1 MDFNEI
7 VNKFYVKTSNKNSVK
22 AVCPCHRDKNA
33 SLSLTYDEAT
43 QKTLVYCHA
52 GCDTNEILTFA
63 GLTFEDLG
71 ATNKSKE
78 ENSNIEN
85 IYSYVDENGLLLFE
99 KIRFKNKEFRQR
111 RYIDD
116 KTIWGLSAGIY
127 TETYPNSNNYSPKE
141 RPGAK
146 RITLQEQP
154 KVLYNL
160 PKLLNAVKNGYP
172 VYIVEGEKDVN
183 TMAKLGLVATTAP
196 SGGGK
201 GNKKWLDSYSK
212 YFKGASVVILS
223 DNDEAGQIF
232 AKEIKSKLKN
242 YAHAT
247 KTITISNQPKGDITD
262 WINEGHDID
271 DFSDI
276 LKKYNWEYA
285 PWIYEKNKKGDLGV
299 NQGIIANCIS
309 KTLDYTII
317 GNPASQKAMIFMYSD
332 GIYKE
337 TSKKA
342 LNKYVSDYIPN
353 YLITSNLLNNIT
365 ELLTNE
371 KTFQYSILNG
381 DKNIINLKN
390 GLYNVTTGEL
400 KAHNSQYISST
411 QLDVFYNPNAIN
423 HGYWDNFIDTLTM
436 GDIQLKNII
445 QEWYGLILSN
455 YDASEPKKLLLLYG
469 PGDTGKSKL
478 ISILEELLGEENSKS
493 IQVQKLGDRFALGDI
508 FKSRLLHYGDL
519 PSKMIDDSS
528 LTILKVLT
536 GGDTL
541 SVERKGIDSF
551 TIKYR
556 GALMYACN
564 ELPIITGDL
573 GKHVFDRFMIIPCNN
588 PIPKEKQNP
597 RIVEQLLLDKE
608 YIFNWSME
616 GLKRLLDN
624 NLKFTHSKQS
634 EAAKEGYSLKS
645 DSVRAFIN
653 EFYDITSNQRNRIK
667 LKDIYLK
674 YESYCAENGK
684 RTVSKDTFK
693 DRMSN
698 FGLVLKPYLGYPSYS
713 GISEKELIP
722 IENNFNPF
730 EKPKGIQENLISD
743 TNNSESCQIKE
754 SVDKGSTMTWNTSN
768 IIEL

>member
-1 MDFNEI
+1 MNFNEI
-7 VNKFYVKTSNKNSVK
+7 VNKFYIKSSSRNSVK

-52 GCDTNEILTFA
+52 GCDTHEILTSV

-71 ATNKSKE
+71 TTNKSKE

-85 IYSYVDENGLLLFE
+85 IYSYVDENGVLLFE
-99 KIRFKNKEFRQR
+99 KIRFKNKDFRQR
-111 RYIDD
+111 RYIDG
-116 KTIWGLSAGIY
+116 KTIWGVSAGIY
-127 TETYPNSNNYSPKE
+127 TETYPGSNNYSPKE

-146 RITLQEQP
+146 SITLQEQP
-154 KVLYNL
+154 KILYNL
-160 PKLLNAVKNGYP
+160 PKLLNAIKNGYP

-183 TMAKLGLVATTAP
+183 NMTKLGLIATTAP
-196 SGGGK
+196 SGGGN

-212 YFKGASVVILS
+212 YFKGASVVILP
-223 DNDEAGQIF
+223 DNDEAGQSF

-247 KTITISNQPKGDITD
+247 KLITISDKPKGDITD
-262 WINEGHDID
+262 WINEGHDLN
-271 DFSDI
+271 DFLDI
-276 LKKYNWEYA
+276 SKEHNWDYA
-285 PWIYEKNKKGDLGV
+285 PWIYEKNKKGDLGI
-299 NQGIIANCIS
+299 NQGIIADCIS
-309 KTLDYTII
+309 KTLDYVIV
-317 GNPASQKAMIFMYSD
+317 GNPASQKAMIFTYSN
-332 GIYKE
+332 GIYE
-337 TSKKA
+337 EISKKA

-371 KTFQYSILNG
+371 KTYQYSMLIG

-400 KAHNSQYISST
+400 KPHDSKYISST
-411 QLDVFYNPNAIN
+411 QLDVAYNPNPIN

-436 GDIQLKNII
+436 GDLQLKNII

-478 ISILEELLGEENSKS
+478 ISILEKLLGEENSKS

-564 ELPIITGDL
+564 ELPVITGDL

-597 RIVEQLLLDKE
+597 RILEQLLLDKE

-616 GLKRLLDN
+616 GLRRLLN
-624 NLKFTHSKQS
+624 NGLKFSYSEQS
-634 EAAKEGYSLKS
+634 EASKEMYSLKR
-645 DSVRAFIN
+645 DSVRSFIN
-653 EFYDITSNQRNRIK
+653 EFYDLTDNTRNRVK
-667 LKDIYLK
+667 LKDLYLR
-674 YESYCAENGK
+674 YEVYCAENGK
-684 RTVSKDTFK
+684 RSVGRDTFK

-698 FGLVLKPYLGYPSYS
+698 IGLVLKPYCGYPSYY
-713 GISEKELIP
+713 GISEKEFLLV
-722 IENNFNPF
+722 EDDFNAF
-730 EKPKGIQENLISD
+730 EKPKEIQEKLIKDETIEIQKSID
-743 TNNSESCQIKE
+743 
-754 SVDKGSTMTWNTSN
+754 DGATMTWNTSN
-768 IIEL
+768 VIKL

>member
-1 MDFNEI
+1 MNFNEI
-7 VNKFYVKTSNKNSVK
+7 VNKFYIKSSSRNSVK

-43 QKTLVYCHA
+43 QKTLIYCHA
-52 GCDTNEILTFA
+52 GCDTHEILTSV
-63 GLTFEDLG
+63 GLAFEDLG
-71 ATNKSKE
+71 TTNKSKE

-85 IYSYVDENGLLLFE
+85 IYSYVDENGVLLFE
-99 KIRFKNKEFRQR
+99 KIRFKNKDFRQR
-111 RYIDD
+111 RYIDG
-116 KTIWGLSAGIY
+116 KTVWGLSAGIY
-127 TETYPNSNNYSPKE
+127 TETYPGSNNYSPKE

-146 RITLQEQP
+146 SITLQEQP
-154 KVLYNL
+154 KILYNL
-160 PKLLNAVKNGYP
+160 PKLLNAIKNGYP

-183 TMAKLGLVATTAP
+183 SMTKLGLVATTAP
-196 SGGGK
+196 SGGGN

-212 YFKGASVVILS
+212 YFKGASVVILP
-223 DNDEAGQIF
+223 DNDEAGQSF

-247 KTITISNQPKGDITD
+247 KIITISDKPKGDITD
-262 WINEGHDID
+262 WINEDHDLN
-271 DFSDI
+271 DFLDI
-276 LKKYNWEYA
+276 LKKHDWEYA
-285 PWIYEKNKKGDLGV
+285 SWIYEKNKKGDLGV
-299 NQGIIANCIS
+299 NQGIIADCIS
-309 KTLDYTII
+309 KTLDYII
-317 GNPASQKAMIFMYSD
+317 VGNPASQKAMIFTYSN
-332 GIYKE
+332 GTYEEI
-337 TSKKA
+337 SKKA

-353 YLITSNLLNNIT
+353 HLITSNLLNNIT

-371 KTFQYSILNG
+371 KTYQYSILIG

-390 GLYNVTTGEL
+390 GLYNVNTGEL
-400 KAHNSQYISST
+400 KSHDSKYISST
-411 QLDVFYNPNAIN
+411 QLDVAYNPNPIN

-436 GDIQLKNII
+436 GDLQLKNII

-478 ISILEELLGEENSKS
+478 ISILEKLLGEENSKS

-519 PSKMIDDSS
+519 PSKMIEDSS

-541 SVERKGIDSF
+541 SVERKNIDSF

-564 ELPIITGDL
+564 ELPVITGDL

-597 RIVEQLLLDKE
+597 RILEQLLLDKE

-616 GLKRLLDN
+616 GLRRLLN
-624 NLKFTHSKQS
+624 NGLKFSYSEQS
-634 EAAKEGYSLKS
+634 EASKEMYSLKS
-645 DSVRAFIN
+645 DSVRSFIN
-653 EFYDITSNQRNRIK
+653 EFYDITNNPRNRIK
-667 LKDIYLK
+667 LKDLYLR
-674 YESYCAENGK
+674 YEVYCAENGK
-684 RTVSKDTFK
+684 KTVGRDTFK

-698 FGLVLKPYLGYPSYS
+698 IGLVLKPYCGYPSYY
-713 GISEKELIP
+713 GISEKEFLLV
-722 IENNFNPF
+722 EDDFNAF
-730 EKPKGIQENLISD
+730 EKPKEIQEKLIKDETIEIQKSID
-743 TNNSESCQIKE
+743 
-754 SVDKGSTMTWNTSN
+754 DGATMTWNTSN
-768 IIEL
+768 VIKL

>member
-1 MDFNEI
+1 MNFNEI
-7 VNKFYVKTSNKNSVK
+7 VNKFYIKSSSRNSVK

-52 GCDTNEILTFA
+52 GCDTHEILTSV

-71 ATNKSKE
+71 TTNKSKE

-85 IYSYVDENGLLLFE
+85 IYSYVDENGVLLFE
-99 KIRFKNKEFRQR
+99 KIRFKNKDFRQR
-111 RYIDD
+111 RYIDG
-116 KTIWGLSAGIY
+116 KTIWGVSAGIY
-127 TETYPNSNNYSPKE
+127 TETYPGSNNYSPKE

-146 RITLQEQP
+146 SITLQEQP
-154 KVLYNL
+154 KILYNL
-160 PKLLNAVKNGYP
+160 PKLLNAIKNGYP

-183 TMAKLGLVATTAP
+183 NMTKLGLIATTAP
-196 SGGGK
+196 SGGGN

-212 YFKGASVVILS
+212 YFKGASVVILP
-223 DNDEAGQIF
+223 DNDEAGQSF

-247 KTITISNQPKGDITD
+247 KLITISDKPKGDITD
-262 WINEGHDID
+262 WINEGHDLN
-271 DFSDI
+271 DFLDI
-276 LKKYNWEYA
+276 SKEHNWDYA
-285 PWIYEKNKKGDLGV
+285 PWIYEKNKKGDLGI
-299 NQGIIANCIS
+299 NQGIIADCIS
-309 KTLDYTII
+309 KTLDYVIV
-317 GNPASQKAMIFMYSD
+317 GNPASQKAMIFTYSN
-332 GIYKE
+332 GIYE
-337 TSKKA
+337 EISKKA

-371 KTFQYSILNG
+371 KTYQYSMLIG

-400 KAHNSQYISST
+400 KPHDSKYISST
-411 QLDVFYNPNAIN
+411 QLDVAYNPNPIN

-436 GDIQLKNII
+436 GDLQLKNII

-478 ISILEELLGEENSKS
+478 ISILEKLLGEENSKS

-564 ELPIITGDL
+564 ELPVITGDL

-597 RIVEQLLLDKE
+597 RILEQLLLDKE

-616 GLKRLLDN
+616 GLRRLLN
-624 NLKFTHSKQS
+624 NGLKFSYSEQS
-634 EAAKEGYSLKS
+634 EASKEMYSLKS
-645 DSVRAFIN
+645 DSVRSFIN
-653 EFYDITSNQRNRIK
+653 EFYDLTDNTRNRVK
-667 LKDIYLK
+667 LKDLYLR
-674 YESYCAENGK
+674 YEVYCAENGK
-684 RTVSKDTFK
+684 RSVGRDTFK

-698 FGLVLKPYLGYPSYS
+698 IGLVLKPYCGYPSYY
-713 GISEKELIP
+713 GISEKEFLLV
-722 IENNFNPF
+722 EDDFNAF
-730 EKPKGIQENLISD
+730 EKPKEIQEKLIKDETIEIQKSID
-743 TNNSESCQIKE
+743 
-754 SVDKGSTMTWNTSN
+754 DGATMTWNTSN
-768 IIEL
+768 VIKL

>member
-1 MDFNEI
+1 MNFNEI
-7 VNKFYVKTSNKNSVK
+7 VNKFYIKSSSRNSVK

-43 QKTLVYCHA
+43 QKTLIYCHA
-52 GCDTNEILTFA
+52 GCDTHEILTSV
-63 GLTFEDLG
+63 GLAFEDLG
-71 ATNKSKE
+71 TTNKSKE
-78 ENSNIEN
+78 ENSNIGN
-85 IYSYVDENGLLLFE
+85 IYSYVDENGVLLFE
-99 KIRFKNKEFRQR
+99 KIRFKNKDFRQR
-111 RYIDD
+111 RYIDG
-116 KTIWGLSAGIY
+116 KTVWGLSAGIY
-127 TETYPNSNNYSPKE
+127 TETYPGSNNYSPKE

-146 RITLQEQP
+146 SITLQEQP
-154 KVLYNL
+154 KILYNL
-160 PKLLNAVKNGYP
+160 PKLLNAIKNGYP

-183 TMAKLGLVATTAP
+183 SMTKLGLVATTAP
-196 SGGGK
+196 SGGGN

-212 YFKGASVVILS
+212 YFKGASVVILP
-223 DNDEAGQIF
+223 DNDEAGQSF

-247 KTITISNQPKGDITD
+247 KIITISDKPKGDITD
-262 WINEGHDID
+262 WINEDHDLN
-271 DFSDI
+271 DFLDI
-276 LKKYNWEYA
+276 LKKHDWEYA
-285 PWIYEKNKKGDLGV
+285 PWIYEKNKKGDLGI
-299 NQGIIANCIS
+299 NQGVISDCIS
-309 KTLDYTII
+309 KTLDYII
-317 GNPASQKAMIFMYSD
+317 VGNPASQKAMIFTYSN
-332 GIYKE
+332 GIYE
-337 TSKKA
+337 EISKKA

-353 YLITSNLLNNIT
+353 HLITSNLLNNIT

-371 KTFQYSILNG
+371 KTYQYSMLIG

-400 KAHNSQYISST
+400 KPHDSKYISST
-411 QLDVFYNPNAIN
+411 QLDVAYNPNPIN

-436 GDIQLKNII
+436 GDLQLKNII

-478 ISILEELLGEENSKS
+478 ISILEKLLGEENSKS

-564 ELPIITGDL
+564 ELPVITGDL

-597 RIVEQLLLDKE
+597 RILEQLLLDKE

-616 GLKRLLDN
+616 GLRRLLN
-624 NLKFTHSKQS
+624 NGLKFSYSEQS
-634 EAAKEGYSLKS
+634 EASKEMYSLKS
-645 DSVRAFIN
+645 DSVRSFIN
-653 EFYDITSNQRNRIK
+653 EFYDITNNPRNRIK
-667 LKDIYLK
+667 LKDLYLR
-674 YESYCAENGK
+674 YEVYCAENGK
-684 RTVSKDTFK
+684 KTVGRDTFK

-698 FGLVLKPYLGYPSYS
+698 IGLVLKTYCGYPSYY
-713 GISEKELIP
+713 GISEKEFLLV
-722 IENNFNPF
+722 EDDFNAF
-730 EKPKGIQENLISD
+730 EKPKEIQEKLIKDETIEIQKSID
-743 TNNSESCQIKE
+743 
-754 SVDKGSTMTWNTSN
+754 DGATMTWNTSN
-768 IIEL
+768 VIKL

>member
-1 MDFNEI
+1 MNFNEI
-7 VNKFYVKTSNKNSVK
+7 VNKFYIKSSSRNSVK

-43 QKTLVYCHA
+43 QKTLIYCHA
-52 GCDTNEILTFA
+52 GCDTHEILTSV
-63 GLTFEDLG
+63 GLAFEDLG
-71 ATNKSKE
+71 TTNKSKE

-85 IYSYVDENGLLLFE
+85 IYSYVDENGVLLFE
-99 KIRFKNKEFRQR
+99 KIRFKNKDFRQR
-111 RYIDD
+111 RYIDG

-127 TETYPNSNNYSPKE
+127 TETYPGSNNYSPKE
-141 RPGAK
+141 RPGSK
-146 RITLQEQP
+146 SITLQEQP
-154 KVLYNL
+154 KILYNL
-160 PKLLNAVKNGYP
+160 PKLLNAIKNGYP

-183 TMAKLGLVATTAP
+183 SMTKLGLIATTAP
-196 SGGGK
+196 SGGGN

-212 YFKGASVVILS
+212 YFKGANVVILP
-223 DNDEAGQIF
+223 DNDEAGQSF

-247 KTITISNQPKGDITD
+247 KLITISDKPKGDITD
-262 WINEGHDID
+262 WINEGHDLN
-271 DFSDI
+271 DFLDI
-276 LKKYNWEYA
+276 SKEHNWDYA
-285 PWIYEKNKKGDLGV
+285 PWIYEKNKKDDLGI
-299 NQGIIANCIS
+299 NQGIIADCIS
-309 KTLDYTII
+309 KTLDYII
-317 GNPASQKAMIFMYSD
+317 VGNPASQKAMIFTYSN
-332 GIYKE
+332 GIYE
-337 TSKKA
+337 EISKKA

-371 KTFQYSILNG
+371 KTYQYSMLIG

-390 GLYNVTTGEL
+390 GLYNVTTGKL
-400 KAHNSQYISST
+400 KPHDSKYISST
-411 QLDVFYNPNAIN
+411 QLDVVYNPNPIN
-423 HGYWDNFIDTLTM
+423 HGHWDNFIDTLTM
-436 GDIQLKNII
+436 GDLQLKNII

-478 ISILEELLGEENSKS
+478 ISILEKLLGEENSKS

-564 ELPIITGDL
+564 ELPVITGDL

-597 RIVEQLLLDKE
+597 RILEQLLLDKE

-616 GLKRLLDN
+616 GLRRLLN
-624 NLKFTHSKQS
+624 NGLKFSYSEQS
-634 EAAKEGYSLKS
+634 EASKEMYSLKS
-645 DSVRAFIN
+645 DSVRSFIN
-653 EFYDITSNQRNRIK
+653 EFYDITNNPRNRIK
-667 LKDIYLK
+667 LKDLYLR
-674 YESYCAENGK
+674 YEVYCAENGK
-684 RTVSKDTFK
+684 KTVGRDTFK

-698 FGLVLKPYLGYPSYS
+698 IGLVLKPYCGYPSYY
-713 GISEKELIP
+713 GISEKEFLLV
-722 IENNFNPF
+722 EDDFNAF
-730 EKPKGIQENLISD
+730 EKPKEIQEKLIKDETIEIQKSID
-743 TNNSESCQIKE
+743 
-754 SVDKGSTMTWNTSN
+754 DGATMTWNTSN
-768 IIEL
+768 VIKL

>member
-1 MDFNEI
+1 MNFNEI
-7 VNKFYVKTSNKNSVK
+7 VNKFYIKSSSRNSVK
-22 AVCPCHRDKNA
+22 TVCPCHRDKNA

-52 GCDTNEILTFA
+52 GCDTHEILTSV

-85 IYSYVDENGLLLFE
+85 IYSYVDENGVLLFE
-99 KIRFKNKEFRQR
+99 KIRFKNKDFRQR
-111 RYIDD
+111 RYIDG
-116 KTIWGLSAGIY
+116 KTVWGLSAGIY
-127 TETYPNSNNYSPKE
+127 TETYPSSNNYSPKE

-146 RITLQEQP
+146 SITLQEQP
-154 KVLYNL
+154 KILYNL
-160 PKLLNAVKNGYP
+160 PKLLNAIKNGYP

-183 TMAKLGLVATTAP
+183 SMTKLGLIATTAP
-196 SGGGK
+196 SGGGN

-212 YFKGASVVILS
+212 YFKGANVVILP
-223 DNDEAGQIF
+223 DNDEAGQSF

-247 KTITISNQPKGDITD
+247 KLITISDKLKGDITD
-262 WINEGHDID
+262 WINEGHDLN
-271 DFSDI
+271 DFLDI
-276 LKKYNWEYA
+276 LKKHNWDYA
-285 PWIYEKNKKGDLGV
+285 PWIYEKNKKGDLGI
-299 NQGIIANCIS
+299 NQGVIADCIS
-309 KTLDYTII
+309 KTLDYVIV
-317 GNPASQKAMIFMYSD
+317 GNPASQKAMIFTYSN
-332 GIYKE
+332 GIYE
-337 TSKKA
+337 EISKKA

-353 YLITSNLLNNIT
+353 YLITSTLLNNIT

-371 KTFQYSILNG
+371 KTYQYSMLIG

-390 GLYNVTTGEL
+390 GLYNVNTGEL
-400 KAHNSQYISST
+400 KSHDSKYISST
-411 QLDVFYNPNAIN
+411 QLDVAYNPNPIN

-436 GDIQLKNII
+436 GDLQLKNII

-478 ISILEELLGEENSKS
+478 ISILEKLLGEENSKS

-564 ELPIITGDL
+564 ELPVITGDL

-597 RIVEQLLLDKE
+597 R
-608 YIFNWSME
+608 
-616 GLKRLLDN
+616 
-624 NLKFTHSKQS
+624 
-634 EAAKEGYSLKS
+634 
-645 DSVRAFIN
+645 
-653 EFYDITSNQRNRIK
+653 
-667 LKDIYLK
+667 K
-674 YESYCAENGK
+674 Y
-684 RTVSKDTFK
+684 
-693 DRMSN
+693 
-698 FGLVLKPYLGYPSYS
+698 
-713 GISEKELIP
+713 
-722 IENNFNPF
+722 
-730 EKPKGIQENLISD
+730 
-743 TNNSESCQIKE
+743 
-754 SVDKGSTMTWNTSN
+754 
-768 IIEL
+768 

>member
-1 MDFNEI
+1 MNFNEI
-7 VNKFYVKTSNKNSVK
+7 VNKFYIKSSSRNSVK

-43 QKTLVYCHA
+43 QKTLIYCHA
-52 GCDTNEILTFA
+52 GCDTHEILTSV
-63 GLTFEDLG
+63 GLAFEDLG
-71 ATNKSKE
+71 TTNKSKE
-78 ENSNIEN
+78 ENSNIGN
-85 IYSYVDENGLLLFE
+85 IYSYVDENGVLLFE
-99 KIRFKNKEFRQR
+99 KIRFKNKDFRQR
-111 RYIDD
+111 RYIDG
-116 KTIWGLSAGIY
+116 KTVWGLSAGIY
-127 TETYPNSNNYSPKE
+127 TETYPGSNNYSPKE

-146 RITLQEQP
+146 SITLQEQP
-154 KVLYNL
+154 KILYNL
-160 PKLLNAVKNGYP
+160 PKLLNAIKNGYP

-183 TMAKLGLVATTAP
+183 SMTKLGLVATTAP
-196 SGGGK
+196 SGGGN

-212 YFKGASVVILS
+212 YFKGASVVILP
-223 DNDEAGQIF
+223 DNDEAGQSF

-247 KTITISNQPKGDITD
+247 KIITISDKPKGDITD
-262 WINEGHDID
+262 WINEDHDLN
-271 DFSDI
+271 DFLDI
-276 LKKYNWEYA
+276 LKKHDWEYA
-285 PWIYEKNKKGDLGV
+285 PWIYEKNKKGDLGI
-299 NQGIIANCIS
+299 NQGVIADCIS
-309 KTLDYTII
+309 KTLDYII
-317 GNPASQKAMIFMYSD
+317 VGNPASQKAMIFTYSN
-332 GIYKE
+332 GIYE
-337 TSKKA
+337 EISKKA

-353 YLITSNLLNNIT
+353 HLITSNLLNNIT

-371 KTFQYSILNG
+371 KTYQYSMLIG

-400 KAHNSQYISST
+400 KPHDSKYISST
-411 QLDVFYNPNAIN
+411 QLDVAYNPNPIN

-436 GDIQLKNII
+436 GDLQLKNII

-478 ISILEELLGEENSKS
+478 ISILEKLLGEENSKS

-564 ELPIITGDL
+564 ELPVITGDL

-597 RIVEQLLLDKE
+597 RILEQLLLDKE

-616 GLKRLLDN
+616 GLRRLLN
-624 NLKFTHSKQS
+624 NGLKFSYSEQS
-634 EAAKEGYSLKS
+634 EASKEMYSLKS
-645 DSVRAFIN
+645 DSVRSFIN
-653 EFYDITSNQRNRIK
+653 EFYDITNNPRNRIK
-667 LKDIYLK
+667 LKDLYLR
-674 YESYCAENGK
+674 YEVYCAENGK
-684 RTVSKDTFK
+684 KTVGRDTFK

-698 FGLVLKPYLGYPSYS
+698 IGLVLKTYCGYPSYY
-713 GISEKELIP
+713 GISEKEFLLV
-722 IENNFNPF
+722 EDDFNAF
-730 EKPKGIQENLISD
+730 EKPKEIQEKLIKDETIEIQKSID
-743 TNNSESCQIKE
+743 
-754 SVDKGSTMTWNTSN
+754 DGATMTWNTSN
-768 IIEL
+768 VIKL

>member
-1 MDFNEI
+1 M
-7 VNKFYVKTSNKNSVK
+7 NKFYIKSSSRNSVK

-52 GCDTNEILTFA
+52 GCDTHEILTSV

-71 ATNKSKE
+71 TTNKSKE

-85 IYSYVDENGLLLFE
+85 IYSYVDENGVLLFE
-99 KIRFKNKEFRQR
+99 KIRFKNKDFRQR
-111 RYIDD
+111 RYIDG
-116 KTIWGLSAGIY
+116 KTIWGVSAGIY
-127 TETYPNSNNYSPKE
+127 TETYPGSNNYSPKE

-146 RITLQEQP
+146 SITLQEQP
-154 KVLYNL
+154 KILYNL
-160 PKLLNAVKNGYP
+160 PKLLNAIKNGYP

-183 TMAKLGLVATTAP
+183 NMTKLGLIATTAP
-196 SGGGK
+196 SGGGN

-212 YFKGASVVILS
+212 YFKGASVVILP
-223 DNDEAGQIF
+223 DNDEAGQSF

-247 KTITISNQPKGDITD
+247 KLITISDKPKGDITD
-262 WINEGHDID
+262 WINEGHDLN
-271 DFSDI
+271 DFLDI
-276 LKKYNWEYA
+276 SKEHNWDYA
-285 PWIYEKNKKGDLGV
+285 PWIYEKNKKGDLGI
-299 NQGIIANCIS
+299 NQGIIADCIS
-309 KTLDYTII
+309 KTLDYVIV
-317 GNPASQKAMIFMYSD
+317 GNPASQKAMIFTYSN
-332 GIYKE
+332 GIYE
-337 TSKKA
+337 EISKKA

-371 KTFQYSILNG
+371 KTYQYSMLIG

-400 KAHNSQYISST
+400 KPHDSKYISST
-411 QLDVFYNPNAIN
+411 QLDVAYNPNPIN

-436 GDIQLKNII
+436 GDLQLKNII

-478 ISILEELLGEENSKS
+478 ISILEKLLGEENSKS

-564 ELPIITGDL
+564 ELPVITGDL

-597 RIVEQLLLDKE
+597 RILEQLLLDKE

-616 GLKRLLDN
+616 GLRRLLN
-624 NLKFTHSKQS
+624 NGLKFSYSEQS
-634 EAAKEGYSLKS
+634 EASKEMYSLKS
-645 DSVRAFIN
+645 DSVRSFIN
-653 EFYDITSNQRNRIK
+653 EFYDLTDNTRNRVK
-667 LKDIYLK
+667 LKDLYLR
-674 YESYCAENGK
+674 YEVYCAENGK
-684 RTVSKDTFK
+684 RSVGRDTFK

-698 FGLVLKPYLGYPSYS
+698 IGLVLKPYCGYPSYY
-713 GISEKELIP
+713 GISEKEFLLV
-722 IENNFNPF
+722 EDDFNAF
-730 EKPKGIQENLISD
+730 EKPKEIQEKLIKDETIEIQKSID
-743 TNNSESCQIKE
+743 
-754 SVDKGSTMTWNTSN
+754 DGATMTWNTSN
-768 IIEL
+768 VIKL